1 MPAPVDRWSD
11 RLTRVDLAVDRV
23 MATPVRITPM
33 AVHDFGGAQPDPARP
48 AFETEGVLTATRAET
63 DLGGG
68 ASRVLASRI
77 TTHPTELQIM
87 TAKLPPGCELRADDR
102 VEALAFGDRYTI
114 SRLDRHHPGRIVLHL
129 AQTGPRA

>member
-1 MPAPVDRWSD
+1 MHPPAVDRWSD
-11 RLTRVDLAVDRV
+11 RLARVDLAVDRV

-33 AVHDFGGAQPDPARP
+33 LVSDFRGAVPDPPRP

-63 DLGGG
+63 DGGG
-68 ASRVLASRI
+68 SASKVFPSRM

-87 TAKLPPGCELRADDR
+87 TAKLPGYELRADDR

-114 SRLDRHHPGRIVLHL
+114 SRIDRHHPGRIVLHL
-129 AQTGPRA
+129 TQIGTKS